1 MAGISIS
8 ARFAWMWIQL
18 PRVEEDC
25 RELGITDTSATSVVV
40 RLSGATVAGKELG
53 VVGASF
59 FRERSGFTGH
69 THCCP
74 VLCGSQHHCDQ
85 EAGVISA
92 TAPVA
97 VVL

>member
-1 MAGISIS
+1 MDVDSTAAGGGG
-8 ARFAWMWIQL
+8 L
-18 PRVEEDC
+18 PG
-25 RELGITDTSATSVVV
+25 LGITATSVVV
-40 RLSGATVAGKELG
+40 RLTGATVAGKELG

-59 FRERSGFTGH
+59 FRERSGFTDH

-74 VLCGSQHHCDQ
+74 VLWGSQHHCDQ